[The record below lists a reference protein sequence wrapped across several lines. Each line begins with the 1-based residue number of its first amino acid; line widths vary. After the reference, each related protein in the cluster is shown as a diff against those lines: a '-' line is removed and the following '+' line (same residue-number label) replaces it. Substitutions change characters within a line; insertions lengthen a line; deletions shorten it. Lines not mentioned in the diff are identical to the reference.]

1 MEELFEFDLSDVDVA
16 AFESVATTPPHSMS
30 PTPQQLN
37 VTQTIPEAPTIETID
52 LKDVPMNEETVQTT
66 DEVETMETLNNQVD
80 TAPSTPPDKLTNQSD
95 LATIS
100 NDLQNQQQQQ
110 QNLITSA
117 QHIQPQQQTHHQ
129 QRFHMNQQQQQQLQH
144 HVSQLATATG
154 QQPCKILLIPINS
167 SKQGTPGVK
176 HLIQLPP
183 GASPLTM
190 SALKT
195 ASGKKQILHFA
206 TKTEKTL
213 YQHHQSQQQL
223 QPSLPPP
230 PTPQPQ
236 PQQPPLPT
244 TPMVAN
250 EVPKRKPCN
259 CTKSQ
264 CLKLYCDC
272 FANGEFCSGC
282 NCTNCFNSLS
292 KEKERQKAISQCLE
306 RNPEAFRPKIGKA
319 IKASVGEPLPE
330 SIERRHTKGCNCKRS
345 GCLKNYC
352 ECYEAKIL
360 CSNLCKCCGCKNYEE
375 SFERK
380 TLMQLANST
389 SENARGILKNL
400 LPTNNGSNAGKDIA
414 KGFLTDEVISASLH
428 CLLQSAQQAEKDGMP
443 EDAITKQIQ
452 VEMGKCLRM
461 IVDSLCESSSPK
473 KR

>member
-16 AFESVATTPPHSMS
+16 AFESVATTPPHTES
-30 PTPQQLN
+30 PTPQVAVL
-37 VTQTIPEAPTIETID
+37 TTTIPEAPTIATD
-52 LKDVPMNEETVQTT
+52 SKDIVTNEETITT
-66 DEVETMETLNNQVD
+66 TETLVSLTSVTSPNPAD
-80 TAPSTPPDKLTNQSD
+80 TLTNSD
-95 LATIS
+95 STTITTIATS
-100 NDLQNQQQQQ
+100 Q
-110 QNLITSA
+110 QNNLTTHLHHHHT
-117 QHIQPQQQTHHQ
+117 QHIQI
-129 QRFHMNQQQQQQLQH
+129 NQQQQQQLQH
-144 HVSQLATATG
+144 HVSQIATATG

-167 SKQGTPGVK
+167 TKQGTQGMK

-190 SALKT
+190 SAIKT
-195 ASGKKQILHFA
+195 ASGNNKRQIIQFA
-206 TKTEKTL
+206 PKNENIF
-213 YQHHQSQQQL
+213 HQQQ
-223 QPSLPPP
+223 Q
-230 PTPQPQ
+230 
-236 PQQPPLPT
+236 QQPA
-244 TPMVAN
+244 TPNTHMIAN

-292 KEKERQKAISQCLE
+292 KEKERQKAITQCLE

-319 IKASVGEPLPE
+319 VKSSLGEPAPE

-380 TLMQLANST
+380 TLMQLANSS
-389 SENARGILKNL
+389 SESARGILKNL
-400 LPTNNGSNAGKDIA
+400 LPTNNGSSGGKEFA
-414 KGFLTDEVISASLH
+414 KSFITDTVIRASLQ
-428 CLLQSAQQAEKDGMP
+428 CLLQSAQQAEKEGLPANNIMNL
-443 EDAITKQIQ
+443 IQI
-452 VEMGKCLRM
+452 EMGKCLKM
-461 IVDSLCESSSPK
+461 IVDSASGSLSSK